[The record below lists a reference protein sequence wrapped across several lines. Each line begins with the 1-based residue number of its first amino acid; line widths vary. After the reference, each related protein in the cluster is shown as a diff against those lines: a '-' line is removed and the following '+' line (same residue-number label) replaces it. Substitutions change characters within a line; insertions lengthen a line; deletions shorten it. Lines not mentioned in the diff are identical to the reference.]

1 MEILEFILG
10 VIEATAWP
18 AVVLVAVFFL
28 RKHLASI
35 LLTLT
40 KLRYKD
46 LELDFGRELRELGQ
60 QAEEAHLVTEKKRE
74 SRGGPK
80 EPTELLDEAE
90 QLAEE
95 FPEPAVA
102 VAWSAVESALI
113 EAAESHADSDQH
125 REFSP
130 SRNIKFLADRNIL
143 DRRTLE
149 VLHGMQRLRNVA
161 IHERWNAFGGVSTRE
176 AYDFIRLARGICGKL
191 IPNQ

>member
-1 MEILEFILG
+1 MKTLEFILG

-18 AVVLVAVFFL
+18 AVVLVAVFLL
-28 RKHLASI
+28 RKPLASI
-35 LLTLT
+35 LLALT

-60 QAEEAHLVTEKKRE
+60 QADKAHLVTEQTRE

-80 EPTELLDEAE
+80 EPAELLDEAE

-113 EAAESHADSDQH
+113 EAAESHAGSDQH
-125 REFSP
+125 RRFSP
-130 SRNIKFLADRNIL
+130 SRNMKFLADSNIL
-143 DRRTLE
+143 DKRTLE
-149 VLHGMQRLRNVA
+149 LLHGMQRLRNVA
-161 IHERWNAFGGVSTRE
+161 IHERWNAFGGISTGE
-176 AYDFIRLARGICGKL
+176 AYEFIRLARGICGRL